1 MFLGIS
7 MPWLKPR
14 IPVGRTQ
21 SFSDEQRY
29 NPPIESDQN
38 NPWKSWRLYVFM
50 LANGALGHNDPL
62 DAATS
67 VDSVAVQWLKDL
79 DSSYLNCERSLNRSF
94 VQY

>member
-1 MFLGIS
+1 MCS
-7 MPWLKPR
+7 CS
-14 IPVGRTQ
+14 RTVR
-21 SFSDEQRY
+21 SV
-29 NPPIESDQN
+29 I
-38 NPWKSWRLYVFM
+38 M
-50 LANGALGHNDPL
+50 TL